1 MRLNQR
7 SCFIGNVVKLV
18 FRLFSVFGNDD
29 GDGVAGD
36 GVTGDGVAGDGGNES
51 ERRQLSQRER
61 RLFHSSS

>member
-1 MRLNQR
+1 MRPNQR

-36 GVTGDGVAGDGGNES
+36 GANAQAALTEGETPLPQFQLTGDDYK
-51 ERRQLSQRER
+51 QR
-61 RLFHSSS
+61 

>member
-1 MRLNQR
+1 MRPNQR

-36 GVTGDGVAGDGGNES
+36 GANES
-51 ERRQLSQRER
+51 EHRQLLQRGR

>member
-1 MRLNQR
+1 MFHWKCCQ
-7 SCFIGNVVKLV
+7 IGISS
-18 FRLFSVFGNDD
+18 LFSVFGNDD

-51 ERRQLSQRER
+51 EHRQLLQRGR

>member
-1 MRLNQR
+1 MRPNQR

-36 GVTGDGVAGDGGNES
+36 GANES
-51 ERRQLSQRER
+51 EHRQL
-61 RLFHSSS
+61 